1 MVSIIVPTY
10 NSERHI
16 KQCLDSILSQSHS
29 DLELICVDDGSTD
42 GTLEILERYAS
53 KDSRM
58 KLIKRRENKG
68 ISSARNAALSIAHG
82 EWLMFIDSDD
92 WISPNT
98 CEKAIATARLHEADT
113 VAWCYT
119 REFASLSLPK
129 IFETAQR
136 VWEGDDVH
144 TLHRRMYGP
153 YREELARPDL
163 LDAWGT
169 IWGKLYSRRL
179 VMEDTAITFVD
190 TQVVGTAED
199 VVFNI
204 DYFSR
209 AKKVVYVPE
218 PWYHYRKDMGSY
230 SNRHR
235 DDLCAKWDRLY
246 DAMEQRITTQ
256 QLGEDV
262 KEALQN
268 RIALGVLGLGV
279 IAMRSEG
286 TWKEKYRSLYALLR
300 RDRQHKAL
308 QQLDLHYFPIHW
320 RLFYYSAKH
329 QLTPLFM
336 AMQTAIGR
344 IIDKNR

>member
-58 KLIKRRENKG
+58 KLIKRRENLG
-68 ISSARNAALSIAHG
+68 ISSARNAALSVAHG
-82 EWLMFIDSDD
+82 EWLMFVDSDD

-98 CEKAIATARLHEADT
+98 CEQAIATARSHQADT

-119 REFASLSLPK
+119 REFASQSLPK
-129 IFETAQR
+129 VFEPSER
-136 VWEGDDVH
+136 VWEGDEVRA
-144 TLHRRMYGP
+144 LQRRMFGP
-153 YREELARPDL
+153 YHKELSRPDL

-169 IWGKLYSRRL
+169 IWSKLYSRRL
-179 VMEDTAITFVD
+179 VTEGSSITFVD
-190 TQVVGTAED
+190 TRVVGTAED

-230 SNRHR
+230 SNRHC
-235 DDLCAKWDRLY
+235 DNLCEKWDRLY

-256 QLGEDV
+256 QLGDDV

-268 RIALGVLGLGV
+268 RIALGVLGLGI

-286 TWKEKYRSLYALLR
+286 TWKERYRSLHTLLR
-300 RDRQHKAL
+300 RDRQRQAL
-308 QQLDLHYFPIHW
+308 SQLDLHHFAPHW
-320 RLFYYSAKH
+320 RLFYFSAKH
-329 QLTPLFM
+329 RLTPLFM
-336 AMQTAIGR
+336 AMQLAIGR
-344 IIDKNR
+344 IINKDQ